1 MSMTQL
7 TFSLT
12 DNIGNELFFI
22 TEANILDSPHLK
34 IITFIEQTDLELK
47 TKVLI
52 YDNHVELYRTGLIS
66 MSLDFDLSK
75 HTKAIIK
82 SSYGYEISME
92 NRTLELNIQKNEI
105 YIVYQTSNDMEKGI
119 IHTLKMMWE
128 K

>member
-1 MSMTQL
+1 MSKKQL

-22 TEANILDSPHLK
+22 TEANVLDSPHLK

-66 MSLDFDLSK
+66 MSLDFDMNK
-75 HTKAIIK
+75 ITKALIK

-92 NRTLELNIQKNEI
+92 NKTLELRVQNNDI
-105 YIVYQTSNDMEKGI
+105 YIVYQTSNDMDKGI
-119 IHTLKMMWE
+119 IHTLKMTWE